1 MTEPLAHLAA
11 FGTTVWAVLAAPV
24 LTWTAVALAVEA
36 LARVARPSA
45 SVSLWARSAA
55 LALLPA
61 LVVLPP
67 VLAPL
72 VPSLADA
79 PVVPVVPNG
88 VAGLA
93 ERALPIVA
101 SAPESAEVALGGL
114 AVLAVLASAFALV
127 VLAGGVVWLTHTRR
141 TLRAAGADLRA
152 ESRALGARVGLRRRV
167 AVAVVAPSSAP
178 FTVGWREPVV
188 AVPDGL
194 AHEAREM
201 TLAHELSHVRRAHFG
216 WHLAERTVCAAFV
229 WHPAV
234 HVLARG
240 LALDR
245 ERVAD
250 ADVVRLWPDRAAR
263 YGRLLTVFS
272 TRPTPGLALG
282 ASSSTLIHRLTAMTH
297 PRPDRTLL
305 ARLVGAAL
313 LGVPLVLAAAA
324 VPDASPMPRSSAPH
338 EVASAPADTTDDA
351 IESVS
356 VWRSDDSAPRVEIQ
370 MKPGTSVEDAVSIAD
385 RYSNGGTPGELVVIA
400 ASGARITRS
409 TLSLSA
415 IPPPP
420 PPAPPAPPS
429 APDPPLPPSA
439 PAPPPPAPPAPPS
452 APAPP
457 PPAPPAPPAP
467 PTAPAHAEDIESVSV
482 WKGEGTTPR
491 VEIQMKPGTSRR
503 VATAVAD
510 AYSAGG
516 SPGELVVIL
525 ANGERITRS
534 TLSIGTD

>member
-1 MTEPLAHLAA
+1 MTEPLSHLAA
-11 FGTTVWAVLAAPV
+11 FGATVWAALAAPV
-24 LTWTAVALAVEA
+24 LTWTAVALTVET
-36 LARVARPSA
+36 LARVVRPSA
-45 SVSLWARSAA
+45 SVSLWARGAT

-72 VPSLADA
+72 VPSLLADT
-79 PVVPVVPNG
+79 PVVPVVSTG

-93 ERALPIVA
+93 ERTLPVVSA
-101 SAPESAEVALGGL
+101 APESAEVMLGGL
-114 AVLAVLASAFALV
+114 AVLAVLASACALV
-127 VLAGGVVWLTHTRR
+127 VLAGGVVWLARTRR
-141 TLRAAGADLRA
+141 SLRAAGADVRA
-152 ESRALGARVGLRRRV
+152 ESRALSARIGLRHRV
-167 AVAVVAPSSAP
+167 AVVAVAPSSAP
-178 FTVGWREPVV
+178 FTVGWREPVM

-201 TLAHELSHVRRAHFG
+201 TLVHELSHVRRAHFG
-216 WHLAERTVCAAFV
+216 WHLAERVVCAAFV

-282 ASSSTLIHRLTAMTH
+282 ASSSRLIHRLTAMTH
-297 PRPDRTLL
+297 PHPDRTLR

-313 LGVPLVLAAAA
+313 LGLPLVLAAAA
-324 VPDASPMPRSSAPH
+324 FPDATPTPKSSAPH
-338 EVASAPADTTDDA
+338 EVTSAPADTTDDA

-356 VWRSDDSAPRVEIQ
+356 VWRSDDSAPRVEIR
-370 MKPGTSVEDAVSIAD
+370 MKAGTLVEDAVSIAD
-385 RYSNGGTPGELVVIA
+385 RYSGGGTPGELVVVA
-400 ASGARITRS
+400 ASGETITRS

-420 PPAPPAPPS
+420 PAPPAPPL
-429 APDPPLPPSA
+429 APAPPLPPSA
-439 PAPPPPAPPAPPS
+439 PAPPPPARPS
-452 APAPP
+452 APA
-457 PPAPPAPPAP
+457 PAPPAPPAP
-467 PTAPAHAEDIESVSV
+467 PPPPTVPVHVGDIESVSV
-482 WKGEGTTPR
+482 WKEEGATPR
-491 VEIQMKPGTSRR
+491 VEIQVKPGTSRR
-503 VATAVAD
+503 VATAIAD

-525 ANGERITRS
+525 ADGERITRS
-534 TLSIGTD
+534 TLSLSAD

>member
-324 VPDASPMPRSSAPH
+324 VPDASPMPRSSAPR

-415 IPPPP
+415 IPPP